1 MLACIPTKSNTGVED
16 TVNDHFGSS
25 PFFTLFDSEKEE
37 YTFVENKNSHHEHG
51 TCHPMTQ
58 LAKHHIDCII
68 CSGIGRRAIEA
79 LGTEGIK
86 VYFSE
91 SKKVNDIIES
101 VKAGTLKEIDPAKA
115 CHGHGQKA
123 GAGAGI
129 HLSGVNRVSGQG
141 ESGCRQQGNR
151 GGGRN
156 SDNRGGNR
164 NRNR

>member
-1 MLACIPTKSNTGVED
+1 M
-16 TVNDHFGSS
+16 NDHFGST

-37 YTFVENKNSHHEHG
+37 YTFIENNNSHHEHG
-51 TCHPMTQ
+51 TCHPMRQ
-58 LAKHHIDCII
+58 LAKYHIGCII

-79 LGTEGIK
+79 LSTEGIK

-91 SKKVNDIIES
+91 SKKVSEIIES
-101 VKAGTLKEIDPAKA
+101 VKAGTLKEIDPSKA

-123 GAGAGI
+123 GTGAGI
-129 HLSGVNRVSGQG
+129 HMSESDSGFGHSGG
-141 ESGCRQQGNR
+141 GCQHH

-156 SDNRGGNR
+156 SGKEGGNR